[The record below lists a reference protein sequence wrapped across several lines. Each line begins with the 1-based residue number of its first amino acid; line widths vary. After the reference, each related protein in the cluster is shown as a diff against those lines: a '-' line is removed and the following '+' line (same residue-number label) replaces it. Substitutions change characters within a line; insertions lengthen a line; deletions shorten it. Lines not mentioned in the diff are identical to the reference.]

1 MHGRE
6 SLDIWFRSEIL
17 CHEKPFMRFLAR
29 LWPHRDE
36 LEDIRQESY
45 SRVYQAALR
54 ARPEIPKAFL
64 FATARHLL
72 VDWKRRE
79 RIVTFCAGA
88 NEAYQD
94 TLVDEISPEQQIL
107 ANIELAH
114 LNRAISRLSPKCR
127 EVVWMRRVQ
136 GLSQREVAE
145 RLGVSEKMVEK
156 HLQLGMRRLAEWV
169 RS

>member
-1 MHGRE
+1 MQGHE
-6 SLDIWFRSEIL
+6 SLDTWFRSEIL
-17 CHEKPFMRFLAR
+17 CHEKPFMQFLAR

-72 VDWKRRE
+72 VDWRR
-79 RIVTFCAGA
+79 RGKIVIFCGGA

-94 TLVDEISPEQQIL
+94 TLVDQISPEQQIL
-107 ANIELAH
+107 ANIELAQ
-114 LNRAISRLSPKCR
+114 LNRAILRLTPKCR

-145 RLGVSEKMVEK
+145 RLGVSEKMIEK
-156 HLQLGMRRLAEWV
+156 HLHLGMRRLGEWV